1 MVFSETALA
10 GANFTVAAVAEGKVS
25 VRFIYNSLM
34 KVFLASRKNLFL
46 WRKIKKERNMETA
59 VKTRKR
65 QHPEIKSI
73 TLFYNEKNNVAINTI
88 NYLLA
93 LGVFEKPKAVKS
105 PLELALEDVKHGR
118 ITRIKNIDNFKEECL
133 K

>member
-1 MVFSETALA
+1 
-10 GANFTVAAVAEGKVS
+10 
-25 VRFIYNSLM
+25 
-34 KVFLASRKNLFL
+34 
-46 WRKIKKERNMETA
+46 MEAA

-65 QHPEIKSI
+65 QHNELKSI
-73 TLFYNEKNNVAINTI
+73 TLFYNEKNNVAIKTI

-118 ITRIKNIDNFKEECL
+118 VTRIKNIDNFKAECL

>member
-1 MVFSETALA
+1 
-10 GANFTVAAVAEGKVS
+10 
-25 VRFIYNSLM
+25 
-34 KVFLASRKNLFL
+34 
-46 WRKIKKERNMETA
+46 META
-59 VKTRKR
+59 IKTRKR
-65 QHPEIKSI
+65 KHHAIKSI
-73 TLFYNEKNNVAINTI
+73 TLFYNEKNDVAINTI

-93 LGVFEKPKAVKS
+93 LGVFEKPKTVTS

>member
-1 MVFSETALA
+1 
-10 GANFTVAAVAEGKVS
+10 
-25 VRFIYNSLM
+25 
-34 KVFLASRKNLFL
+34 
-46 WRKIKKERNMETA
+46 METTIKA
-59 VKTRKR
+59 RKR
-65 QHPEIKSI
+65 RHNELKSI
-73 TLFYNEKNNVAINTI
+73 TLFYNEKNKVAINTI

-93 LGVFEKPKAVKS
+93 LGVFEKPKPVKS

>member
-1 MVFSETALA
+1 
-10 GANFTVAAVAEGKVS
+10 
-25 VRFIYNSLM
+25 
-34 KVFLASRKNLFL
+34 
-46 WRKIKKERNMETA
+46 MEAA

-65 QHPEIKSI
+65 QHHEIKSI

-118 ITRIKNIDNFKEECL
+118 VTRIKNIDNFKGECL
-133 K
+133 N

>member
-1 MVFSETALA
+1 MEDLYYKIINIFAALK
-10 GANFTVAAVAEGKVS
+10 NKVQ
-25 VRFIYNSLM
+25 
-34 KVFLASRKNLFL
+34 
-46 WRKIKKERNMETA
+46 NMEAA

-65 QHPEIKSI
+65 QHNELKSI

-118 ITRIKNIDNFKEECL
+118 VTRIKNIDNFKDECL

>member
-1 MVFSETALA
+1 
-10 GANFTVAAVAEGKVS
+10 
-25 VRFIYNSLM
+25 
-34 KVFLASRKNLFL
+34 
-46 WRKIKKERNMETA
+46 METT
-59 VKTRKR
+59 VKTRKNR
-65 QHPEIKSI
+65 HNDLKSI

-93 LGVFEKPKAVKS
+93 LGVFEKPKVVKT

-118 ITRIKNIDNFKEECL
+118 VTRIKNIDDFKEECL

>member
-1 MVFSETALA
+1 
-10 GANFTVAAVAEGKVS
+10 
-25 VRFIYNSLM
+25 
-34 KVFLASRKNLFL
+34 L
-46 WRKIKKERNMETA
+46 WRKIKKERDMETA
-59 VKTRKR
+59 VKTQKR
-65 QHPEIKSI
+65 QHHNIKSI
-73 TLFYNEKNNVAINTI
+73 TLFYDEKNNVAINTI

-105 PLELALEDVKHGR
+105 PLELALDDVKHGR

>member
-1 MVFSETALA
+1 
-10 GANFTVAAVAEGKVS
+10 
-25 VRFIYNSLM
+25 
-34 KVFLASRKNLFL
+34 
-46 WRKIKKERNMETA
+46 MEAA

-65 QHPEIKSI
+65 QHNELKSI

-93 LGVFEKPKAVKS
+93 LGVFEKQKVVKS

-118 ITRIKNIDNFKEECL
+118 VTRIKNIDNFKSECL